1 MDYYKAFPFYMGYRD
16 TPYGDMSYNA
26 MPSNAAPNNDVPYQ
40 GYGQWGAQSS
50 LQPAGQPMMLPED
63 RILEDMEYLQ
73 QMYPTYAKNYQS
85 VISSVVDKMDYE
97 GSFIYD
103 QYPDKLS
110 IQRMVSSVMIVIKAN
125 EDKENG
131 DGEARQGQE
140 MGTQTQMGLDTDTGA
155 IVTADTLTER
165 APWSEKEPWI
175 RELVTVLMYYE
186 ILGRRKRRQ
195 KKYWNMIL

>member
-16 TPYGDMSYNA
+16 APYNSMSYN
-26 MPSNAAPNNDVPYQ
+26 NVPYQ
-40 GYGQWGAQSS
+40 GYGQWNQEA
-50 LQPAGQPMMLPED
+50 ARQPMMLPED

-85 VISSVVDKMDYE
+85 VISSVADKMDYE

-110 IQRMVSSVMIVIKAN
+110 IQRMVASVMTVIKAN
-125 EDKENG
+125 EEKENG
-131 DGEARQGQE
+131 S
-140 MGTQTQMGLDTDTGA
+140 TDTDMEQVEDAGTV
-155 IVTADTLTER
+155 VTANTLTER
-165 APWSEKEPWI
+165 APWQEKEPWI

-195 KKYWNMIL
+195 NKYWSMSI

>member
-1 MDYYKAFPFYMGYRD
+1 
-16 TPYGDMSYNA
+16 
-26 MPSNAAPNNDVPYQ
+26 
-40 GYGQWGAQSS
+40 
-50 LQPAGQPMMLPED
+50 MLPED

-73 QMYPTYAKNYQS
+73 QMYPTYAKNYQN
-85 VISSVVDKMDYE
+85 VISSVADKMDYE

-110 IQRMVSSVMIVIKAN
+110 IQRMVSSVMTVIKTN

-131 DGEARQGQE
+131 SVDSQQN
-140 MGTQTQMGLDTDTGA
+140 QTMNENML
-155 IVTADTLTER
+155 VTADTLTER
-165 APWSEKEPWI
+165 APWGEKEPWI

-195 KKYWNMIL
+195 KKHWNMSI

>member
-16 TPYGDMSYNA
+16 TPYSDMPYNA
-26 MPSNAAPNNDVPYQ
+26 MPNNVTPNNGAPYQ
-40 GYGQWGAQSS
+40 GYGQWGAQMAPQS
-50 LQPAGQPMMLPED
+50 AGQPVMLPED

-85 VISSVVDKMDYE
+85 VISSVVDKTDYE

-110 IQRMVSSVMIVIKAN
+110 IQRMVSSVMTVIKAN
-125 EDKENG
+125 EDKRNE
-131 DGEARQGQE
+131 DSKAQQRQE
-140 MGTQTQMGLDTDTGA
+140 MESRMEPDTDTGA

>member
-16 TPYGDMSYNA
+16 APYTG
-26 MPSNAAPNNDVPYQ
+26 VPYQ
-40 GYGQWGAQSS
+40 GYGQWGAQSAQ
-50 LQPAGQPMMLPED
+50 QPVQQPMGQPMMVPED

-73 QMYPTYAKNYQS
+73 QMYPTYAKNYQG

-110 IQRMVSSVMIVIKAN
+110 IQRMVSSVMTVIKAN

-131 DGEARQGQE
+131 SSDVQQRREMEMPMEAETGA
-140 MGTQTQMGLDTDTGA
+140 DTGPL
-155 IVTADTLTER
+155 VTADTLTER
-165 APWSEKEPWI
+165 APWNEKEPWI
-175 RELVTVLMYYE
+175 KELVTVLMYYE

-195 KKYWNMIL
+195 KKYWMM

>member
-16 TPYGDMSYNA
+16 TPYNSMPYN
-26 MPSNAAPNNDVPYQ
+26 STPYQ
-40 GYGQWGAQSS
+40 GYGQWNQENNR
-50 LQPAGQPMMLPED
+50 QPIMLPED

-73 QMYPTYAKNYQS
+73 QMYPTYAKNYQN

-110 IQRMVSSVMIVIKAN
+110 IQRMVASVITVIKAN
-125 EDKENG
+125 EEKENG
-131 DGEARQGQE
+131 
-140 MGTQTQMGLDTDTGA
+140 GTDMDANAEQVEDMEVL
-155 IVTADTLTER
+155 VTANTLTER
-165 APWSEKEPWI
+165 APWKEKEPWI

-195 KKYWNMIL
+195 KKYWTM

>member
-16 TPYGDMSYNA
+16 TSYN
-26 MPSNAAPNNDVPYQ
+26 NIPYQ
-40 GYGQWGAQSS
+40 GYGQWRAQAAQQSM
-50 LQPAGQPMMLPED
+50 GQPMMLPED

-73 QMYPTYAKNYQS
+73 QMYPTYAKNYQG
-85 VISSVVDKMDYE
+85 VISSVVDKMDYD

-110 IQRMVSSVMIVIKAN
+110 IQRMVASVMTVIKAN
-125 EDKENG
+125 EDKEHVG
-131 DGEARQGQE
+131 GEVKKRQE
-140 MGTQTQMGLDTDTGA
+140 MEQETQMQMEADTETDTVNAGA

-165 APWSEKEPWI
+165 APWGEKEPWI

-186 ILGRRKRRQ
+186 ILAHRKRRQ
-195 KKYWNMIL
+195 KKYWGMSI

>member
-16 TPYGDMSYNA
+16 TPYTST
-26 MPSNAAPNNDVPYQ
+26 PYQ
-40 GYGQWGAQSS
+40 GYGQWNHASV
-50 LQPAGQPMMLPED
+50 GQAMMLPED

-85 VISSVVDKMDYE
+85 VISSVADKMDYE

-110 IQRMVSSVMIVIKAN
+110 IQRMVSSVMTVIKAN
-125 EDKENG
+125 EDKENDDVDAQRG
-131 DGEARQGQE
+131 KMTEDS
-140 MGTQTQMGLDTDTGA
+140 ML
-155 IVTADTLTER
+155 VTADTLTER
-165 APWSEKEPWI
+165 APWGEKEPWI

-195 KKYWNMIL
+195 KKYWNMSI

>member
-16 TPYGDMSYNA
+16 MPY
-26 MPSNAAPNNDVPYQ
+26 NNIPYQ
-40 GYGQWGAQSS
+40 GYGQWGAQAPQQSM
-50 LQPAGQPMMLPED
+50 GQPMMLPED

-73 QMYPTYAKNYQS
+73 QMYPTYAKNYQG
-85 VISSVVDKMDYE
+85 VISSVVDKMDYD

-110 IQRMVSSVMIVIKAN
+110 IQRMVASVMTVIKAN
-125 EDKENG
+125 EDKEHVG
-131 DGEARQGQE
+131 DEVKKRQE
-140 MGTQTQMGLDTDTGA
+140 MELETQMQMEADTETDTVNAGA

-165 APWSEKEPWI
+165 APWGEKEPWI

-186 ILGRRKRRQ
+186 ILARRKRRQ
-195 KKYWNMIL
+195 KKYWGMSI